1 MAQPSPL
8 RNQKGAALEGSA
20 SRASAELQARRAL
33 AALGRL
39 CVPGALRRARKLTF
53 ELARACIS
61 SPLLQKEYVSQQI
74 SGFNTGV

>member
-53 ELARACIS
+53 ELAHPPFCRKNTI
-61 SPLLQKEYVSQQI
+61 SQQI
-74 SGFNTGV
+74 SDFF